1 MKRVLLIQHEAFD
14 PFGTLDPL
22 LKREGI
28 RIRYINFAREPDARP
43 SLDPYDALIL
53 MGGEMAVYESHLYE
67 HIRVEMKLV
76 EEALKRDIPV
86 FGICLGAQIVAHV
99 LGAKVAL
106 HPVREMGW
114 HPVRLTSA
122 GRVDPVL
129 GHFGSEEFVFQSHQ
143 DSFEIPSGAE
153 HLAESDLCSPQGFRF
168 GRHVYGL
175 QFHLEIHHPTIR
187 HWIDVPANVKFFEEN
202 GNLLTADQVLRDTGL
217 YLPRSTELSESCFLN
232 FLRLGGARPP
242 RIRLG
247 SGR

>member
-43 SLDPYDALIL
+43 SLDSYDGLIL

-67 HIRVEMKLV
+67 HIRVEMALV
-76 EEALKRDIPV
+76 EEALKRDLPV
-86 FGICLGAQIVAHV
+86 LGICLGSQIIAHV
-99 LGAKVAL
+99 LGARVAL
-106 HPVREMGW
+106 HPVKEMGW
-114 HPVRLTSA
+114 SKIRLTSA
-122 GRVDPVL
+122 GSVDPVL
-129 GHFGSEEFVFQSHQ
+129 GHFGTEEFVFQSHQ
-143 DSFEIPSGAE
+143 DSFQIPAGAE
-153 HLAESDLCSPQGFRF
+153 HLAESDLCPPQGFRF
-168 GRHVYGL
+168 GKHVYGF
-175 QFHLEIHHPTIR
+175 QFHLEIDRPTIR
-187 HWIDVPANVKFFEEN
+187 HWIDTPANLRFFDDN
-202 GNLLTADQVLRDTGL
+202 PGILTPAQVLKDTDL

-232 FLRLGGARPP
+232 FLRLGGAQPP

>member
-28 RIRYINFAREPDARP
+28 RIRYVNFARDPDARP
-43 SLDPYDALIL
+43 SLDSYDGLIL

-67 HIRVEMKLV
+67 HIRTEIGLV
-76 EEALKRDIPV
+76 EEALKRDLPV
-86 FGICLGAQIVAHV
+86 LGICLGAQIVANV

-114 HPVRLTSA
+114 SKIRLTPA
-122 GRVDPVL
+122 GIVDPVL
-129 GHFGSEEFVFQSHQ
+129 GGFGPEEYFFQSHQ

-153 HLAESDLCSPQGFRF
+153 HLAESDLCGSQGFRY
-168 GRHVYGL
+168 GKHVYGF
-175 QFHLEIHHPTIR
+175 QFHLEIDHPTVR
-187 HWIDVPANVKFFEEN
+187 HWIDTPANLRFFEEN
-202 GNLLTADQVLRDTGL
+202 RDLLTPDQVLADTDR
-217 YLPRSTELSESCFLN
+217 YLPRSTQLSESCFLN
-232 FLRLGGARPP
+232 FLRLGGAKPP

>member
-28 RIRYINFAREPDARP
+28 RIRYVNFAREPDARP
-43 SLDPYDALIL
+43 SLDSYDGLIL

-67 HIRVEMKLV
+67 HIRVEMRLV
-76 EEALKRDIPV
+76 EDALKRDLPV
-86 FGICLGAQIVAHV
+86 LGICLGAQIIAHV

-106 HPVREMGW
+106 HSTREMGW
-114 HPVRLTSA
+114 SKIRLTPA
-122 GRVDPVL
+122 GDSDPVM
-129 GHFGSEEFVFQSHQ
+129 GGFDSEEFVFQSHQ
-143 DSFEIPSGAE
+143 DSFEIPTGAD
-153 HLAESDLCSPQGFRF
+153 HLVESDVCASQGFRY
-168 GRHVYGL
+168 GRHIYGF
-175 QFHLEIHHPTIR
+175 QFHLEIDRPTIR
-187 HWIDVPANVKFFEEN
+187 HWIDTPSNIKFFEEN
-202 GNLLTADQVLRDTGL
+202 PGLINPEQVLRETDL

-232 FLRLGGARPP
+232 FLRLGGAQPP

>member
-28 RIRYINFAREPDARP
+28 RIRYVNFAREPDARP
-43 SLDPYDALIL
+43 SLDSYDGLIL

-67 HIRVEMKLV
+67 HIRVEMALV
-76 EEALKRDIPV
+76 EEALKRDLPIL
-86 FGICLGAQIVAHV
+86 GICLGAQIVAHV
-99 LGAKVAL
+99 LGARVAL

-114 HPVRLTSA
+114 SKIRLTPA
-122 GRVDPVL
+122 GAIDPVL
-129 GHFGSEEFVFQSHQ
+129 GKFESEEFVFQSHQ
-143 DSFEIPSGAE
+143 DSFDIPDGAE
-153 HLAESDLCSPQGFRF
+153 HLAESDLCAPQGFRY
-168 GRHVYGL
+168 GKQVYGF
-175 QFHLEIHHPTIR
+175 QFHLEIDEPTIR
-187 HWIDVPANVKFFEEN
+187 HWVDAPANVRFFEDHP
-202 GNLLTADQVLRDTGL
+202 GLLSPEQVLRDIDL
-217 YLPRSTELSESCFLN
+217 HLKRSTELSESCFLN